1 MARDLNTDFNRTSLN
16 NDAFS
21 DLLFKYEGVRVIND
35 KPTYIKGNNET
46 NIDHVLLFDKTQEL
60 AATEHMVLNDPVSDH
75 LALYTTIQTN
85 TLEKSQE

>member
-46 NIDHVLLFDKTQEL
+46 NIDHVLLFDKT
-60 AATEHMVLNDPVSDH
+60 
-75 LALYTTIQTN
+75 
-85 TLEKSQE
+85 